1 MNKTIYFKE
10 FLNQLNLLYIYIYL
24 YLQQIWA
31 YELMCHIIGYY
42 RSGFVTLPPMLLQE
56 QPAVIF
62 LLERGLVSW
71 SLAMDEHGGHQDLCG
86 SGHRSVIPDV
96 HGRIELYCSSLTL
109 LV

>member
-31 YELMCHIIGYY
+31 YELMCHIIGHY

-71 SLAMDEHGGHQDLCG
+71 SLAMDEYGGHQDLRG

-96 HGRIELYCSSLTL
+96 HRRIELYCSSLTL